1 MYQHLEEKKG
11 SQKSLTRQISGDF
24 HKTKHDYA
32 IKLLKGSDKSHQ
44 SSARYLN
51 GIMVGVCHNSSSAG
65 NSAGLADR
73 KKAAKQS
80 VANNKLKAN
89 LQGIFGSTG
98 VAQYQKKQF
107 RLGKSLEGLGTSGHS
122 HSHTLNA
129 ARNKDNSLTRGTSAY
144 HQEANSRL
152 PPKPSQSGTTL
163 PPARKPKPPLAPSTS
178 GYMTQGAGGF
188 KVQVSVE
195 ILPGAPGGG
204 YTSQQVHP
212 VTGLVNPAQAHM
224 VSQQA
229 MPALPRPPIT
239 RGNLVREL
247 PATDKQ
253 HSKSTEQNFSSI
265 LAQALEDSIAV
276 IEKPIEKASVRQIK
290 VTREEKPS
298 NLEMKQTAKHL
309 EITPSEALL
318 IQHEN
323 FEISH
328 RETIIRQQEKYLQMS
343 EKTEDLENISMKN
356 VQRISLETRPS
367 VKASI
372 RHTSVSGPVDSR
384 RGVGDSNPTPDIT
397 KTEDSAACLSSNA
410 KNQIN
415 WLLSDQVTKSL
426 FEKIYRK
433 KAAQEKHRL
442 Q

>member
-24 HKTKHDYA
+24 HKTKQDYA
-32 IKLLKGSDKSHQ
+32 IKLLKGNDKSHH

-51 GIMVGVCHNSSSAG
+51 GIVVGVCHNSSSAG
-65 NSAGLADR
+65 NSASLAER
-73 KKAAKQS
+73 KKAVKQS
-80 VANNKLKAN
+80 IANNKLKAN
-89 LQGIFGSTG
+89 LQGIFGNTG

-107 RLGKSLEGLGTSGHS
+107 RLGKSLEGLGTSGHN

-129 ARNKDNSLTRGTSAY
+129 VRTKDNSLTRGNSAHY
-144 HQEANSRL
+144 QEANARL

-163 PPARKPKPPLAPSTS
+163 PPARKPKPPLAPSAS

-195 ILPGAPGGG
+195 ILPGASGTGFG
-204 YTSQQVHP
+204 SQPVHP
-212 VTGLVNPAQAHM
+212 VVGVVNPPHT
-224 VSQQA
+224 VQQQL
-229 MPALPRPPIT
+229 MPALPRAPIT
-239 RGNLVREL
+239 RGNVVREQQSG
-247 PATDKQ
+247 PDK
-253 HSKSTEQNFSSI
+253 HNCKSTEQNFSSI
-265 LAQALEDSIAV
+265 LAQALEDSIGV
-276 IEKPIEKASVRQIK
+276 IEKPVEKASNRQIK
-290 VTREEKPS
+290 VTREEKS
-298 NLEMKQTAKHL
+298 SLIEMKQTAKEL
-309 EITPSEALL
+309 QTTPSEALL

-328 RETIIRQQEKYLQMS
+328 RETIIRQQDRYLQMS

-356 VQRISLETRPS
+356 VQRVSLETRPS
-367 VKASI
+367 VKASV
-372 RHTSVSGPVDSR
+372 RHSSISGLAESK

-397 KTEDSAACLSSNA
+397 KAEDSGVCLSSNA

-433 KAAQEKHRL
+433 KVAQEKNRL